1 MFFIV
6 LSPVCQLVIA
16 SKQCHKLTDDTG
28 IVDQDMYGAKSLD
41 GGIDDLL
48 TIGY

>member
-16 SKQCHKLTDDTG
+16 SKGC
-28 IVDQDMYGAKSLD
+28 
-41 GGIDDLL
+41 
-48 TIGY
+48 